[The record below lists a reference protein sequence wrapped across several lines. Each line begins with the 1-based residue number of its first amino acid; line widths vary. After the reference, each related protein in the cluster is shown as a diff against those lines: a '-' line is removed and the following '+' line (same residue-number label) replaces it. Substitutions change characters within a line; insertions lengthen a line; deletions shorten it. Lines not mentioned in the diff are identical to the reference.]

1 MPLVIRQ
8 ANEKGLT
15 EISAETHAA
24 QGQALAPGQ
33 QWLDPRG
40 ETPSP
45 RQWRIFFAPPWA
57 LRDA

>member
-8 ANEKGLT
+8 ANEKGLK

-33 QWLDPRG
+33 QWLEAQG
-40 ETPSP
+40 KTLSP
-45 RQWRIFFAPPWA
+45 WQLRIFFALPWV
-57 LRDA
+57 LHDA